1 MTDRPE
7 MTRRAGVPAR
17 RVGELL
23 ELPVL
28 LLAGPDGEKTAD
40 GEETVEAVL
49 LLTPAG
55 AEVLHTQLCRLLDG
69 HTAPADA
76 PVCRY
81 RTPAEA
87 LAVAMRRGIR

>member
-1 MTDRPE
+1 

-28 LLAGPDGEKTAD
+28 LLAGPDGEEAAD
-40 GEETVEAVL
+40 GENPGGGEPVEAVL

-69 HTAPADA
+69 HKAPADA